1 MFAELM
7 ARVARDRGL
16 EYRDE
21 AILVTSTAPA
31 IGNSACSLAWGNRL
45 AKSVDVETAVH
56 ALHGG
61 HSESM
66 TERDRVLAKW
76 ARNVATDPTATTATD
91 VADLRRSGLSNAEIF
106 NVTLYAALRIAF
118 STLNDALDA
127 PLDRRATEGFPAE
140 VLEAVDFGRPL
151 A

>member
-1 MFAELM
+1 
-7 ARVARDRGL
+7 
-16 EYRDE
+16 
-21 AILVTSTAPA
+21 
-31 IGNSACSLAWGNRL
+31 
-45 AKSVDVETAVH
+45 
-56 ALHGG
+56 
-61 HSESM
+61 M